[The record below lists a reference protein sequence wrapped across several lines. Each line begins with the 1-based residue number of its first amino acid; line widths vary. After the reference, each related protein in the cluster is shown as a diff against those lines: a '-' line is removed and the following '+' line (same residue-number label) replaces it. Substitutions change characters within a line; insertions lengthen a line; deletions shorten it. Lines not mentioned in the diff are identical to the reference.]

1 MNVFLFLKLEFI
13 KGIFTSEELQ
23 ILLKNGA
30 SKENIINTNSNS
42 DMFTNTYG
50 YIIRKKQFCT
60 TLRIIVY
67 MSEASRQQQW

>member
-1 MNVFLFLKLEFI
+1 MCFCSVYWNSLREY
-13 KGIFTSEELQ
+13 FTSEELQ

-30 SKENIINTNSNS
+30 TKKNIINTNSNR

-50 YIIRKKQFCT
+50 YIINYKKQFCT
-60 TLRIIVY
+60 TLRIIVD